1 MKHKFLWLIF
11 SLSPILLNHP
21 KHQAHVQYKYQKGN
35 KNYQN
40 NQIWIFE
47 KRLPYLL
54 SKVLPHFPRPGL
66 ILV

>member
-47 KRLPYLL
+47 KRFAL
-54 SKVLPHFPRPGL
+54 F
-66 ILV
+66 II